1 MWSQRMHWKLHCKRS
16 GRNFQ
21 CKTKIP
27 PYNMDVTKNNCYK
40 IKTEE
45 VTKKLQKDAKGG
57 K

>member
-1 MWSQRMHWKLHCKRS
+1 MWSQKMHWKLHCKRS